1 MRSRWWA
8 GAAALVVVSG
18 CGTERALE
26 IPAAVWEPKVP
37 DCVLKY
43 RDRAAEAQAHTRLRR
58 EIADYVARQPGRI
71 AYSAHDLVTG
81 ITLGY
86 RENEDH
92 MIAASGAKVD
102 ILTALL
108 LRRGKLGAEER
119 DLASRMI
126 SESDNAAADALWS
139 RVGAG
144 NGMSRFY
151 RQVGLRQTR
160 PGSDRFWRGTNT
172 SPADRVRLL
181 RLLVKGG
188 YGLGR
193 APGDLVLGL
202 MGRVQPDQAWGVSAA
217 ARPGD
222 QIALKNGWTRRPL
235 EHHTWAVTSY
245 GRITG
250 PGRDLL
256 LSIQTDLQP
265 GEGQGIQAVEGLA
278 KLIGYRLSSLRRLK
292 IRPCAGTPYV

>member
-1 MRSRWWA
+1 MRARWWA
-8 GAAALVVVSG
+8 GAATLVVVSG
-18 CGTERALE
+18 CGTERVLD
-26 IPAAVWEPKVP
+26 IPSAVQEPKVP

-43 RDRAAEAQAHTRLRR
+43 RDRAGEALARTRLIR
-58 EIADYVARQPGRI
+58 EIDRYLAGQPGRI

-86 RENEDH
+86 REHEGR
-92 MIAASGAKVD
+92 MITASGAKVD

-108 LRRGKLGAEER
+108 LRRGKLGADEH
-119 DLASRMI
+119 DLATRMI
-126 SESDNAAADALWS
+126 RDSDNSAADALWS
-139 RVGAG
+139 RVGAAY
-144 NGMSRFY
+144 GMSRFY
-151 RQVGLRQTR
+151 RQVGLRQTE
-160 PGSDRFWRGTNT
+160 PGPSRYWGGTNT

-188 YGLGR
+188 HGLRR
-193 APGDLVLGL
+193 ADRDMVLGL
-202 MGRVQPDQAWGVSAA
+202 MGRVQPDQVWGISAA

-222 QIALKNGWTRRPL
+222 RIALKNGWTPRPF
-235 EHHTWAVTSY
+235 EHNTWALTSY

-265 GEGQGIQAVEGLA
+265 GEVTGIQAIEGLA
-278 KLIGYRLSSLRRLK
+278 KLIGYRLSTLRQSK
-292 IRPCAGTPYV
+292 GRPCAGTPYA

>member
-1 MRSRWWA
+1 MRVRWWA
-8 GAAALVVVSG
+8 GVAALVVVSG

-26 IPAAVWEPKVP
+26 IPSAVQEPKVR

-43 RDRAAEAQAHTRLRR
+43 RDRVAEAQARTRLRR

-86 RENEDH
+86 REHEDQ
-92 MIAASGAKVD
+92 MITASGAKVD
-102 ILTALL
+102 VLTALL
-108 LRRGKLGAEER
+108 LRHGKLGAEER

-139 RVGAG
+139 RVGAAY
-144 NGMSRFY
+144 GMNRFY

-160 PGSDRFWRGTNT
+160 PGSNRFWSGTNT

-188 YGLGR
+188 YGLAR
-193 APGDLVLGL
+193 AHRDMVLGL
-202 MGRVQPDQAWGVSAA
+202 MSRVEPDQAWGVSAA

-222 QIALKNGWTRRPL
+222 QIALKDGWTPRPFD
-235 EHHTWAVTSY
+235 HHTWTVTSY

-265 GEGQGIQAVEGLA
+265 GEGQGIQAIEGLA
-278 KLIGYRLSSLRRLK
+278 KLIGYRLSSLHQLK
-292 IRPCAGTPYV
+292 TRPCSGTPYV